1 MNIQRIQNQPSFN
14 GVISISEKISPK
26 LRGDIAKAVENIDI
40 SKKPY
45 DLFIK
50 NIENDNFLAFQLVN
64 PKADNEKYTVM
75 VHKNLQKGNFIGD
88 SLTEVFQKY
97 EQLLASKKNK

>member
-1 MNIQRIQNQPSFN
+1 MNIQKIQNQPSFN
-14 GVISISEKISPK
+14 GTISISEKISPK
-26 LRGDIAKAVENIDI
+26 LRGDVAKAIENIDI
-40 SKKPY
+40 SQKPY

-50 NIENDNFLAFQLVN
+50 NIENDNFLAFQVISQ
-64 PKADNEKYTVM
+64 KADNEKYTVM